1 MGETLTVGLAIV
13 GLINGVQRQFPQVT
27 GLWAWGLAI
36 ILGALSAYIPVDHP
50 AVVGALAALV
60 GSGVYKISQVVGNR

>member
-36 ILGALSAYIPVDHP
+36 VLGALSAYIPVDHP